1 MIHVITGAN
10 RHRYE
15 AELLAHFRLRHEI
28 YVVERNWK
36 DLARADGLERD
47 QFDDEHAT
55 YILAIDDG
63 QVIGGSRLVPT
74 TRPHLLS
81 EVFPYLASVRGLPI
95 GVDIY
100 EWTRMFVVS
109 SRREGRTMGGATRG
123 MVICGVLE
131 YCLENGVT
139 GLTAVIEMFWLPL
152 FHSMGWS
159 LMPLGLPELINGEWS
174 IAVKMTINDDTLAS
188 TRRFHG
194 IAGRVHAAAQAKS
207 VTRVTV

>member
-10 RHRYE
+10 RHRYA

-47 QFDDEHAT
+47 QFDDVDAT

-81 EVFPYLASVRGLPI
+81 EVFPYLASVRGPSRPLADFMASP
-95 GVDIY
+95 
-100 EWTRMFVVS
+100 VVCMLLHRLNRS
-109 SRREGRTMGGATRG
+109 
-123 MVICGVLE
+123 
-131 YCLENGVT
+131 
-139 GLTAVIEMFWLPL
+139 
-152 FHSMGWS
+152 
-159 LMPLGLPELINGEWS
+159 
-174 IAVKMTINDDTLAS
+174 
-188 TRRFHG
+188 
-194 IAGRVHAAAQAKS
+194 
-207 VTRVTV
+207 